1 MFHLEWINFKIPNIP
16 HKEGT
21 IIHWSKYY
29 NLLINTCLLHAVL
42 SFSPSKWSHSKYL
55 TFNFRRALSVNKAFH
70 LLLAWPRPF
79 STMANPDLWFAS
91 SLFSGLCSFPYY
103 TALRPVLQKTDY
115 RRSVSVPTLPY
126 SFSLFLEEKRSPAS
140 YGNHFS
146 SMLVFSS
153 FLELLFFSANTL

>member
-1 MFHLEWINFKIPNIP
+1 MLSTALSIYLPLVLQPN
-16 HKEGT
+16 HYRSLFLSGMLSST
-21 IIHWSKYY
+21 WSSHSSS
-29 NLLINTCLLHAVL
+29 N
-42 SFSPSKWSHSKYL
+42 WSHSKYL
-55 TFNFRRALSVNKAFH
+55 TFNFRKALSVNKAFH
-70 LLLAWPRPF
+70 LLLAWPHPF